1 MLAAVLP
8 GGRDILCLALGEAT
22 ATRPRALLEKDRSG
36 LPQAPAKTRLT
47 LAGLDIDYGIR
58 RAVLDFNRRDGG
70 SVIELRDYAGE
81 GEEAFL
87 AELAAGKPP
96 DILCTDSLPADSLAD
111 KGLLRDLAPYIEG
124 DAALGGFD
132 ALVTPYFDAL
142 RRDGALGSRRA
153 SV

>member
-1 MLAAVLP
+1 MLAAVFQEE
-8 GGRDILCLALGEAT
+8 GGDILCLAWESDGTWLV
-22 ATRPRALLEKDRSG
+22 RLEKTAAS
-36 LPQAPAKTRLT
+36 QAPVKTRLT

-87 AELAAGKPP
+87 AELAAGKLP

-142 RRDGALGSRRA
+142 RRDCLLYTSRC
-153 SV
+153 V